1 VCAAKI
7 QYPLSQ
13 RRNTLSNAQNSRNTK
28 KDYSHSLVD
37 LPRRSAESKDGQSES
52 KDLEMLLHKAL
63 EELNIQLSIR
73 TAELQKA
80 EQKLKR
86 EKRKRK
92 QLQQTLRSLASEL
105 VLTEERERRCLATD
119 LHDSVA
125 QSLVLCK
132 YYLDELESTP
142 TTRPHKKRIDQSI
155 ALLDQALEQMR
166 SLIFELSPP
175 LLHDLGLEAALR
187 SLASRMQYLHG
198 IKIEYVPR
206 GETKEL
212 PDDLSVLLFR
222 SVRELLFNIVKHAK
236 ATHVTI
242 TLAEDHDH
250 LQIEVVDDGIGFD
263 PAEVAR
269 HLLNSSG
276 FGLFSISERL
286 EHLEGSFDII
296 SRPGHGTRAIMTAP
310 LELKKISFR

>member
-1 VCAAKI
+1 MSKAE
-7 QYPLSQ
+7 
-13 RRNTLSNAQNSRNTK
+13 NNHNTK

-37 LPRRSAESKDGQSES
+37 LPRRPPQSQDGQSEN

-63 EELNIQLSIR
+63 EKLNHQLSIR
-73 TAELQKA
+73 TEELQKA
-80 EQKLKR
+80 EQKLKL

-92 QLQQTLRSLASEL
+92 QLQQALRSLASEL

-132 YYLDELESTP
+132 YYLQELETTP
-142 TTRPHKKRIDQSI
+142 ITRPHKKRIDQSI

-175 LLHDLGLEAALR
+175 LLHDLGLEAALH
-187 SLASRMQYLHG
+187 SLTTRMQHLHG
-198 IKIEYVPR
+198 IEIEYAHG
-206 GETKEL
+206 GEGKEL
-212 PDDLSVLLFR
+212 PDDLAVLLFR

-242 TLAEDHDH
+242 SLAKDHDH
-250 LQIEVVDDGIGFD
+250 VQIEVVDDGIGFD

-269 HLLNSSG
+269 RLQNSSG

-310 LELKKISFR
+310 FELKEISFR